1 MKFSIYKASGG
12 RNLDKFGTL
21 EASCMEIAGDLL
33 YKVLRRSPGRK
44 DGDLFVIVPHSDE
57 PLADSLLEEGS
68 SFHIVQ
74 YREID

>member
-1 MKFSIYKASGG
+1 MKYSIYKASGG
-12 RNLDKFGTL
+12 RKLNKLGTM

-33 YKVLRRSPGRK
+33 YKALRRSPGRK
-44 DGDLFVIVPHSDE
+44 DGDIFVIVPDTE
-57 PLADSLLEEGS
+57 GIAADSLLEEGS

>member
-12 RNLDKFGTL
+12 RKLDKLGTM

-33 YKVLRRSPGRK
+33 YKVLRRSSGQK
-44 DGDLFVIVPHSDE
+44 DGDIFVIVPHNDG
-57 PLADSLLEEGS
+57 PPADNLLEEGS

>member
-1 MKFSIYKASGG
+1 MKYSIYKASGE
-12 RNLDKFGTL
+12 RKHVKLGTL

-33 YKVLRRSPGRK
+33 YKVLRRSSGWK
-44 DGDLFVIVPHSDE
+44 NGDIFVIVPDTDG
-57 PLADSLLEEGS
+57 PPADNLLEGGS